1 MKKVLSLFVLI
12 WGVSVVVFSQ
22 TTISYGQVSC
32 YCPQTGQ
39 TLGGGGAVAIT
50 FYDGFIS
57 HPMYG
62 KLYATQRNNDGSVTY
77 VPKGFAGTPGMQL
90 NAVLVSAD
98 FQRME
103 ERITSSMGYASLN
116 MINSYT
122 SMGEDGGRAAQ
133 RWLDANAASRR
144 GSSSSDRSSRSN
156 RNNRACSSCGGTGV
170 SPTPNSG
177 GSLSSWV
184 AHYNSQGNKCPYC
197 GSYTKHFHDKCSSC
211 NVPRY

>member
-1 MKKVLSLFVLI
+1 MKKF
-12 WGVSVVVFSQ
+12 VFSLVLMLAASIGIAAQ
-22 TTISYGQVSC
+22 TTISYGQISS

-50 FYDGFIS
+50 FYEGFIS

-62 KLYATQRNNDGSVTY
+62 KLYATQRNSDGSVTY

-98 FQRME
+98 SQRME

-133 RWLDANAASRR
+133 SWLDTNAASRR
-144 GSSSSDRSSRSN
+144 GRSGSDRSSRSN
-156 RNNRACSSCGGTGV
+156 RNDRTCSSCGGTGV

-184 AHYNSQGNKCPYC
+184 AHYNSQGNKCPFC
-197 GSYTKHFHDKCSSC
+197 GSYSKHFHDKCSSC

>member
-1 MKKVLSLFVLI
+1 MKKILSLITLLLTI
-12 WGVSVVVFSQ
+12 NIGVIAQS
-22 TTISYGQVSC
+22 TISYGQVSS

-39 TLGGGGAVAIT
+39 TQGGGGAIAIT
-50 FYDGFIS
+50 FYDGYIY
-57 HPMYG
+57 HPLYG
-62 KLYATQRNNDGSVTY
+62 KLYATQRNNDGSITY
-77 VPKGFAGTPGMQL
+77 TPRQYAGIGSLQL

-98 FQRME
+98 YQRME

-133 RWLDANAASRR
+133 RWADANAASKR
-144 GSSSSDRSSRSN
+144 GSSN
-156 RNNRACSSCGGTGV
+156 YNNERNNICSSCGGTGV

-184 AHYNSQGNKCPYC
+184 AYYNTQGIKCPYC
-197 GSYTKHFHDKCSSC
+197 GSYSGHYHDRCSSC

>member
-1 MKKVLSLFVLI
+1 MKKLALSLLLLLFACI
-12 WGVSVVVFSQ
+12 SISAQ
-22 TTISYGQVSC
+22 TTISYGQISS

-62 KLYATQRNNDGSVTY
+62 KLYAAQRNNDGSVTY
-77 VPKGFAGTPGMQL
+77 VPNGLAGTPGMQL

-98 FQRME
+98 YQRME
-103 ERITSSMGYASLN
+103 ERITSSLGYASLN

-133 RWLDANAASRR
+133 RWLDANGASRR
-144 GSSSSDRSSRSN
+144 GGSSSGRSSRSN
-156 RNNRACSSCGGTGV
+156 RNNRTCSSCGGTGV